1 MRILGIEL
9 GSWSVKAVEVESR
22 FRRLEV
28 LDFHEIPLPLEIVDP
43 QAVYREAVGRLLA
56 RLPHHPEKV
65 VTSLPASQT
74 ALRFFHVPIKQ
85 AKKVEQMYQFELED
99 AVPFKLATS
108 NVEHHLSRTKDGHLV
123 AAAVAPKR
131 HIQAHIEWL
140 QAVGIDPDWLTFE
153 GMGLVNLYLLDR
165 ESPGAGEPD
174 GCEMLLDIG
183 HLKTGIAVLREGRLE
198 YYRSLS
204 WGGAHVTHAIATEL
218 GLSLEEAEKKKTQEL
233 SLEVAPDR
241 LSGAPQQLVS
251 AAWQAFTPFL
261 SDLQHTI
268 VAYRALQKK
277 EVEGLLLAGGTA
289 AVPGL
294 ETFLREGLGKPARVF
309 NPLLQKAGA
318 AELSPRSALRFGE
331 AYGRATVYERK
342 ASLLFNFR
350 KHDLAKKTSLTEV
363 STVLKNPAV
372 RQLLKYAGVLAAML
386 FVHVT
391 IAGHLAE
398 SEAKRAKEELRKALA
413 LTFSNLPKK
422 MTQTLTSD
430 PNELKKFIAQRNKEL
445 DQKIKMLSRRRTPVL
460 SLVKAVSQAFPV
472 DVKVDV
478 NNLSLDDRS
487 LLIEGVLYQGDLAK
501 VTENLKQIPSV
512 ENLNLTRDGQRFT
525 YTAQMTGR

>member
-9 GSWSVKAVEVESR
+9 GSWSVKGVEVESR

-28 LDFHEIPLPLEIVDP
+28 LDFHEIQLPLEIADP
-43 QAVYREAVGRLLA
+43 QASYREAVQKLLA

-74 ALRFFHVPIKQ
+74 ALRFFHLPIKQ

-99 AVPFKLATS
+99 AVPFKLASS
-108 NVEHHLSRTKDGHLV
+108 NVEHHITRTKEGHLV

-131 HIQAHIEWL
+131 HIQSHVEWL
-140 QAVGIDPDWLTFE
+140 QGVGIDPDWLTFE
-153 GMGLVNLYLLDR
+153 GMGLINLYLLDR
-165 ESPGAGEPD
+165 AQAEPNEGLD
-174 GCEMLLDIG
+174 CEMLLDIG

-204 WGGAHVTHAIATEL
+204 WGGAHITHAIATEM
-218 GLSLEEAEKKKTQEL
+218 GLSLDEAEQKKTTEL
-233 SLEVAPDR
+233 SLEVPPDR
-241 LSGAPQQLVS
+241 LSGSLQHLCS
-251 AAWQAFTPFL
+251 AAWQSFNPFL

-277 EVEGLLLAGGTA
+277 EVEGILLAGGTS
-289 AVPGL
+289 AVPGIDEL
-294 ETFLREGLGKPARVF
+294 LRTELGKPARVF
-309 NPLLQKAGA
+309 NPLTQRSGS
-318 AELSPRSALRFGE
+318 AELSPKSALRFGE

-350 KHDLAKKTSLTEV
+350 KHEMAKKTSLTEV
-363 STVLKNPAV
+363 GTVLKNPNI
-372 RQLLKYAGVLAAML
+372 RQILKYAAILAVML

-391 IAGHLAE
+391 IAGGIAE
-398 SEAKRAKEELRKALA
+398 SEAKKSKEEVRKALA
-413 LTFSNLPKK
+413 ITFNDLPKK
-422 MTQTLTSD
+422 LTQSLTKD
-430 PNELKKFIAQRNKEL
+430 PEELQKFITQRNKEL

-460 SLVKAVSQAFPV
+460 SLVKSVSSAFPM

-478 NNLSLDDRS
+478 NNMSVDDRS
-487 LLIEGVLYQGDLAK
+487 LLIEGVLYQGELEK
-501 VTENLKQIPSV
+501 VTEALKQIPNV
-512 ENLNLTRDGQRFT
+512 EKVSLTRDGQRFT
-525 YTAQMTGR
+525 YTAQMVGK